1 MDIAPAP
8 APRLLELVRAAI
20 KVRHLSPSTEE
31 AYSRWIR
38 KFIHFHGKR
47 HPRDM
52 GAREVEAYLSH
63 LALQRDVSPSTQNQA
78 KAALLFLYRVVLE
91 VQLPWLN
98 NVVQAKVTPR
108 LPVVLTPTEIT
119 RLLDHMDGT
128 MGLFAHLL
136 YGTGLR
142 LKEGLRLR
150 IKDVDFERRE
160 IIVREGKGRKDRV
173 TMLPELLVAP
183 MREHLA
189 QVRALHARDLEEGF
203 GEVWL
208 PHALDA
214 KFRGMGK
221 KWHWQWAFPSR
232 LRAPDPDSGQIRRH
246 HLYPE
251 SVQRAV
257 REAAQR
263 ADIAKPVTPH
273 VLRHSFATHLLAAGY
288 DIRTIQELLGH
299 ANVETTMIY
308 THVINRGGHG
318 VQSPLDRFRSQPL
331 EPRPLPQ
338 GP

>member
-1 MDIAPAP
+1 MDIAPTP

-20 KVRHLSPSTEE
+20 RVRHLSPATDE
-31 AYSRWIR
+31 AYTRWIR

-63 LALQRDVSPSTQNQA
+63 LALQRNVSPSTQNQA

-108 LPVVLTPTEIT
+108 LPVVLTPSEIT

-150 IKDVDFERRE
+150 IKDLDFERRE

-183 MREHLA
+183 MREHLT

-232 LRAPDPDSGQIRRH
+232 LRAPDPESGQIRRH

-318 VQSPLDRFRSQPL
+318 VQSPLDRFRSHPL
-331 EPRPLPQ
+331 EPRPIQPS
-338 GP
+338 P